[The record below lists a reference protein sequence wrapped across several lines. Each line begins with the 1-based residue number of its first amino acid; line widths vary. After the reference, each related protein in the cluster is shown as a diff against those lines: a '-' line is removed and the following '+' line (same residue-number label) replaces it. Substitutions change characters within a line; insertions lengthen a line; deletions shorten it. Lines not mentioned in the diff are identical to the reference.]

1 MTKNVKLVIFD
12 MDGLMFDTEMM
23 YLKFAPEAAKKL
35 GYDISEDILK
45 KTIGTNHQWAFEIL
59 KSEGYQD
66 FPFKEFWNILDE
78 VYSNYFDEE
87 GVPIKKGLIK
97 LLEHLKK
104 NNIKMAVATSSR
116 REKAERLLTE
126 SKVRDYFSLI
136 TCGDEVVNAKPD
148 PEIFL
153 KTADKLG
160 VKYEECLVLEDSLNG
175 IRAAKSADM
184 IPVMVPDMIEPTE
197 EIKKLIYRKYNNLEE
212 VIQIFK

>member
-23 YLKFAPEAAKKL
+23 YLKFAPKAAKKL

-59 KSEGYQD
+59 KSEGFRD
-66 FPFKEFWNILDE
+66 FPFKEFWDILDE
-78 VYSNYFDEE
+78 AYSNYFDAE
-87 GVPIKKGLIK
+87 GVPIKQGLIK
-97 LLEHLKK
+97 FLEHLKK
-104 NNIKMAVATSSR
+104 NNVKMAVATSSR

-126 SKVRDYFSLI
+126 AKVRDYFSLI
-136 TCGDEVVNAKPD
+136 TCGDEIVNAKPD

-153 KTADKLG
+153 KTADKLK

-175 IRAAKSADM
+175 IRAAKNANM
-184 IPVMVPDMIEPTE
+184 IPVMIPDMIEPTE
-197 EIKKLIYRKYNNLEE
+197 EIIKLIYKKYNNLEE
-212 VIQIFK
+212 VIQIF